1 MKFFHNKDRIL
12 NVSFITAGSFYSL
25 AIVEDG
31 SLYAWGEARMGQ
43 LGIGVAQVVRTPQ
56 HVSFPPD
63 EQTGQVVK
71 IKSCSA
77 GFGHTAALSD
87 KGDMYTWGF
96 SIYGQTGHGDMK
108 THWYPEKLNVDIDG
122 NQLPQFNK
130 VACSKYATFA
140 LDSQGRP
147 YSWGQGYIGHGG
159 KSTVKAPKM
168 IVQPSTKQNAG
179 TDQRIFTDIK
189 ASSDGCLF
197 YAPIR
202 VYEIYPKCGPSKGN
216 TVIQIVGT
224 GFQDSDKLKVRFT
237 YGDLSREVPC
247 HYDTE
252 NQVLVCRT
260 PLFEE
265 FDGDAHPSLK
275 LPCECYIS
283 VTMDGINYSECEE
296 PFKIYSN
303 DINLTS
309 VFPKCGSV
317 KGGTTVTLSTNIDE
331 QTAQFLQDLKIGL
344 RPKRA
349 IRNSHMSGINE
360 TQFDGAGQ
368 ASMEHGSIQG
378 GEENS
383 QGAQGSGSKING
395 GNSTDDQDVWVTAEG
410 YYENGKIIA
419 KIPRLDNFDPE
430 LLQYSID
437 VALNGQQFTGRPVN
451 FRYYDVHI

>member
-1 MKFFHNKDRIL
+1 M
-12 NVSFITAGSFYSL
+12 
-25 AIVEDG
+25 
-31 SLYAWGEARMGQ
+31 
-43 LGIGVAQVVRTPQ
+43 
-56 HVSFPPD
+56 
-63 EQTGQVVK
+63 
-71 IKSCSA
+71 
-77 GFGHTAALSD
+77 
-87 KGDMYTWGF
+87 
-96 SIYGQTGHGDMK
+96 
-108 THWYPEKLNVDIDG
+108 
-122 NQLPQFNK
+122 
-130 VACSKYATFA
+130 
-140 LDSQGRP
+140 GRP

-168 IVQPSTKQNAG
+168 IVQPSTKGNAG

-252 NQVLVCRT
+252 NRVLVRRT

-265 FDGDAHPSLK
+265 FDGEAHPSLQ
-275 LPCECYIS
+275 LPCDCFIS

-331 QTAQFLQDLKIGL
+331 
-344 RPKRA
+344 
-349 IRNSHMSGINE
+349 E
-360 TQFDGAGQ
+360 
-368 ASMEHGSIQG
+368 
-378 GEENS
+378 
-383 QGAQGSGSKING
+383 
-395 GNSTDDQDVWVTAEG
+395 TAEKLRIRR
-410 YYENGKIIA
+410 NTITGKLHVSCFA
-419 KIPRLDNFDPE
+419 RDFDE
-430 LLQYSID
+430 YFQVTY
-437 VALNGQQFTGRPVN
+437 VQK
-451 FRYYDVHI
+451 RYNP